1 MQHIVTTASI
11 IVAFTDHEEEEVYT
25 NTVELL
31 WLEHLWN
38 HEDMFETGLVQANE
52 C

>member
-1 MQHIVTTASI
+1 MEIAFKLSNLGTA
-11 IVAFTDHEEEEVYT
+11 
-25 NTVELL
+25 VEPR

-38 HEDMFETGLVQANE
+38 HEKMFETGLVQANE